1 LLLSWSGTQGERLNL
16 MGVEYPKRE
25 AFFAHKFVRLLTKS
39 CAAQD
44 IGLNA
49 FALLCVIVHQ
59 EDSARYSGPVR
70 FWNEQLMN
78 VLGFKSPKQL
88 NDCRAKAIKCGWL
101 HYERS
106 GNREVGRYAVVV
118 PKGFEGLDDNPI
130 EPIHSAI
137 HSESGTNKERIAERL
152 SDESRNESVTESGKP
167 SVPIPFPVP
176 DLYTPGR
183 DVVIPEQIN
192 TKQFREIIGRW
203 VTYTRSTA
211 KVNGKPIEPNS
222 MEEQELWRMV
232 STWKVDTESLSEAVS
247 AAIVGGWANLR
258 KPNGK
263 RYTGGGSKESGGP
276 EWIKALNITR
286 QYPDDWQRRQKELGD
301 ELFLAMKKTGTSR
314 VINAHGAELGTLE
327 KLFNEN
333 LKDIRNGIPVSN

>member
-1 LLLSWSGTQGERLNL
+1 MN
-16 MGVEYPKRE
+16 YPKRE
-25 AFFAHKFVRLLTKS
+25 PFFAHKFVRLLTKS

-101 HYERS
+101 YYDRS
-106 GNREVGRYAVVV
+106 GNREVGRYAVIV
-118 PKGFEGLDDNPI
+118 PKGFEGLDDTPI
-130 EPIHSAI
+130 EPIHSGIHSGI
-137 HSESGTNKERIAERL
+137 HSESGTNKERMLERI
-152 SDESRNESVTESGKP
+152 SDGSRNESVTESGKP
-167 SVPIPFPVP
+167 SVPTPFPVP

-192 TKQFREIIGRW
+192 TEQFREIIGRW

-222 MEEQELWRMV
+222 MEEQELWRMI
-232 STWKVDTESLSEAVS
+232 STWKVDAESLSEAVS

-258 KPNGK
+258 KPNAK
-263 RYTGGGSKESGGP
+263 RYVAGGNKESGGP
-276 EWIKALNITR
+276 EWIKALNSVR
-286 QYPDDWQRRQKELGD
+286 KNAGDWQARQRELGP
-301 ELFLAMKKTGTSR
+301 ELFEAAKRTGTSR
-314 VINAHGAELGTLE
+314 IENAHGAELGILE
-327 KLFNEN
+327 KLFYQN
-333 LKDIRNGIPVSN
+333 LKDIRNGTPVSN